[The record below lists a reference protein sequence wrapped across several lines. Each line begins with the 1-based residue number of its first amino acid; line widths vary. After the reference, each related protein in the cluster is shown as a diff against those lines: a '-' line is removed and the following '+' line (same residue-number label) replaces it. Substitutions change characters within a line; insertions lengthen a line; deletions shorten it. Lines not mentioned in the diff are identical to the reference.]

1 MVDMWLETT
10 LSKNHK
16 ADVIVDWRPKT
27 TTQHCI
33 VDTPV
38 PAKVQGTQASHVSWP
53 RGPIKEEVEYVSGTS
68 AFEVSVRTE
77 AQDAYSLLGEYCLSL
92 AECHLSAR
100 LTRH

>member
-33 VDTPV
+33 VDTSV

-68 AFEVSVRTE
+68 AFEVSVRTRHRMPTVCL
-77 AQDAYSLLGEYCLSL
+77 ASTAYRLQ
-92 AECHLSAR
+92 SATY
-100 LTRH
+100 LHD